1 MNLLALIF
9 GLLIERLITQVL
21 HLREPR
27 WMDRYFD
34 WGLFRVGK
42 LNAWQGALA
51 AAAIIAL
58 PVLPVL
64 LISVVVKPLL
74 FSLIYLGFAIVVL
87 IFSLGP
93 RDLQE
98 DVDDYC
104 AALSADDQDAA
115 DRIAKGLTEID
126 LPMDRNQR
134 ELAVEEAVLVQAD
147 NRLFAVVFWFAVL
160 GPVGAWM
167 FRVSDLFRR
176 RRAFELSRSD
186 EESEETRSEPVLWW
200 HGVLVWLP
208 ARLQVLGYG
217 LAGSFDGA
225 MAGWKIYYKNDHSA
239 LPFYLRTRELL
250 ATVGRCALEHIRDEL
265 ETDDRRVRT
274 ARGAYRL
281 VRRSLLVWV
290 FGIAVLTLLGLL
302 V

>member
-34 WGLFRVGK
+34 WGLVKVGRLK
-42 LNAWQGALA
+42 VWQGSLA
-51 AAAIIAL
+51 AAALIAL

-64 LISVVVKPLL
+64 LISVAIKPLL
-74 FSLIYLGFAIVVL
+74 LSMIYFAFAIIVL

-98 DVDDYC
+98 EVDDYC
-104 AALSADDQDAA
+104 AACERNDQDEA
-115 DRIAKGLTEID
+115 DRIAKGLTETD
-126 LPMDRNQR
+126 LPMERKQR
-134 ELAVEEAVLVQAD
+134 ELAVEEAILVQAD

-186 EESEETRSEPVLWW
+186 EDTEETRSEPVLWW

-217 LAGSFDGA
+217 LAGSLDGA
-225 MAGWKIYYKNDHSA
+225 VAGWKIYYRNDHSA

-290 FGIAVLTLLGLL
+290 FGIAVLTLPGWL